1 MDVLKEYK
9 MKQANERLKEIQ
21 KVLDYLDAG
30 NLLEA
35 LFVIYNN
42 EQDKGA
48 MAPIIRNYFEN
59 QLMDVKKQ
67 LKAYRGL

>member
-9 MKQANERLKEIQ
+9 MKQANERMKEIQ

-35 LFVIYNN
+35 LYVIYNN

-48 MAPIIRNYFEN
+48 MTPIIKSYFEKE
-59 QLMDVKKQ
+59 LKKVTKQ
-67 LKAYRGL
+67 LEAYKNS